1 MKKYFSKKKAKNH
14 KAEPEEIVPKKDKNK
29 IELEGVVLETLPNAK
44 FTIKL
49 DNNHEITAH
58 VSGKMRMNLIK
69 VLPGDRVIVEMTP
82 YDLTKGRI
90 TKRN

>member
-1 MKKYFSKKKAKNH
+1 MKKNYFKKRKKKK
-14 KAEPEEIVPKKDKNK
+14 PEQQEVVAPKKDKNK

-44 FTIKL
+44 FTVKL
-49 DNNHEITAH
+49 ENNHEIIAH

-69 VLPGDRVIVEMTP
+69 VLPGDEVIVEMTP

-90 TKRN
+90 IKRN

>member
-1 MKKYFSKKKAKNH
+1 MRKYYSKKSRKKD
-14 KAEPEEIVPKKDKNK
+14 KKEVVVVEQKKDKNK
-29 IELEGVVLETLPNAK
+29 IEIEGTVLETLPNAK
-44 FTIKL
+44 FTVKL

>member
-1 MKKYFSKKKAKNH
+1 MKKLQKDLNKSEQNGQH
-14 KAEPEEIVPKKDKNK
+14 TVDSQKDKNK
-29 IELEGVVLETLPNAK
+29 IKVEGVVLETLPNAK
-44 FTIKL
+44 FTVKL
-49 DNNHEITAH
+49 DNGHEITAH

-69 VLPGDRVIVEMTP
+69 VLPGDRVEVEMTP